1 MGAELHPP
9 LTENDTKRSR
19 RFASVRRG
27 YDPSEVD
34 EFLTS
39 IASKIEALEKAIQ
52 RKRAAAER
60 GHAEPAS
67 SPLGGPENGYTDRMT
82 RLGMV
87 GVREVERMLEEA
99 KAEAASIVEEA
110 RSEADRI
117 KREAEGWSRESV
129 AEARTFLTQVEQDAG
144 EVLSGTQ
151 ERRREMIE
159 ELRATQER
167 LVSVA
172 QELSNVLKPE
182 TDS

>member
-1 MGAELHPP
+1 MDAEPHPP
-9 LTENDTKRSR
+9 STEDETKRSR

-34 EFLTS
+34 VFLTS
-39 IASKIEALEKAIQ
+39 IASKIEALETAIKQ
-52 RKRAAAER
+52 KRVAAER
-60 GHAEPAS
+60 EHVDPAS
-67 SPLGGPENGYTDRMT
+67 SPQGGPDNGYTERMT
-82 RLGMV
+82 RFGMV
-87 GVREVERMLEEA
+87 GVREVENMLEEA

-117 KREAEGWSRESV
+117 KREAEDSSRGSV
-129 AEARTFLTQVEQDAG
+129 AEARTFLTQVELDAG
-144 EVLSGTQ
+144 EVLSGIQ

-167 LVSVA
+167 LLSVA
-172 QELSNVLKPE
+172 QELSHVVKPE